1 MQTYHKLSGI
11 LTISLIVTFIMG
23 SVALGA
29 GSQSIQPEVGKDIKY
44 YNRGVDLLMAKEFS
58 SAEKQFRKA
67 LKERRNFAEAHNNLA
82 YVLRK
87 QGPDRYDEAMDHYN
101 RAVDLRPELAQPYM
115 YRGVLYVQMGNTELA
130 LRDHKVLE
138 KLNPNLAGELEYV
151 IENGREKEP
160 EHFFGVTPEIR

>member
-1 MQTYHKLSGI
+1 MQTYHKLFGF
-11 LTISLIVTFIMG
+11 LTISLIITFIMG
-23 SVALGA
+23 SFALGA
-29 GSQSIQPEVGKDIKY
+29 GSRSIQPEIGKDIKY
-44 YNRGVDLLMAKEFS
+44 FNRGVDFLMAKDFS
-58 SAEKQFRKA
+58 SAEKQFHKA
-67 LKERRNFAEAHNNLA
+67 LKERRDFAEAHNNLA

-87 QGPDRYDEAMDHYN
+87 QGPDRYDEALDHYN

-138 KLNPNLAGELEYV
+138 KLNPGLAGELAYV

-160 EHFFGVTPEIR
+160 EQFFGVTPEIR